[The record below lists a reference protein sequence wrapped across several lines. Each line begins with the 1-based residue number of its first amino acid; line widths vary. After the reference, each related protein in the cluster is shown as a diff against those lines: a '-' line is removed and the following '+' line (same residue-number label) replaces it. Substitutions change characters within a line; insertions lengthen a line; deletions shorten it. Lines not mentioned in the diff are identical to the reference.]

1 MLISPFPENLTRI
14 PMPQRLLL
22 SLTAAA
28 EAAGEVRD
36 VVVVSE

>member
-14 PMPQRLLL
+14 PMPQRLL

-28 EAAGEVRD
+28 EAEGEVRD